1 MENSLTAKLIDN
13 MPKALVGN
21 STLANC
27 YSSSG
32 EATIDTCTDCT
43 ALI

>member
-21 STLANC
+21 STLPTTIANC

-32 EATIDTCTDCT
+32 
-43 ALI
+43 